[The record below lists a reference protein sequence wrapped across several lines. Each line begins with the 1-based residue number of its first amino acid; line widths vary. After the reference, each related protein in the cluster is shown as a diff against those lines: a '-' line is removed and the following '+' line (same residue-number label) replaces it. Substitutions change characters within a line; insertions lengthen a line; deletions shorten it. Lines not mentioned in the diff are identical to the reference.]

1 MAVKII
7 DIALKAK
14 VSPAAVSLVLNG
26 KQGVGAE
33 TRNRVL
39 KIARELNYQNHKIK
53 NLLDETTE
61 TIRFLR
67 IIQHGHT
74 VNRDHEIFIAD
85 YFEGLSDGA
94 GQLGY
99 NLEIDTFS
107 GVSAESIIQTI
118 NAETVKGVI
127 ILGTEMTA
135 SEILEF
141 KKLDLPI
148 VFIDTYQDFLPF
160 DFVDMNNKDAVYRV
174 IQYFIENGYDDI
186 GIIHGNVNTENFILR
201 NDAFRSVM
209 KRFGLAVEERNIFSV
224 DSTFNGAYED
234 MLKLLKSGVR
244 LPSALFS
251 DNDIMAYGCIKAMNE
266 MGIRVPEDV
275 GIVGFDDLPLASVMS
290 PRLTT
295 VRVSKKKI
303 GTTAIQL
310 IHDRIRSSTEFPPVK
325 VLIGGQLIIRES
337 VLRNKRI

>member
-7 DIALKAK
+7 DIAQRAK

-26 KQGVGAE
+26 KQGVGVE

-53 NLLDETTE
+53 NLMDETSE

-94 GQLGY
+94 TQLGY

-107 GVSAESIIQTI
+107 GVSAESIMQTI
-118 NAETVKGVI
+118 NTEVIKGVI

-135 SEILEF
+135 TEILEY
-141 KKLDLPI
+141 KKLAIPI
-148 VFIDTYQDFLPF
+148 VFIDTYQDYLPF

-174 IQYFIENGYDDI
+174 IQYFVENGYEDI

-201 NDAFRSVM
+201 NEAFRSVM
-209 KRFGLAVEERNIFSV
+209 RRFGLPVEEKNIFSV

-234 MLKLLKSGVR
+234 MRGLLKAGVKV
-244 LPSALFS
+244 PSALFS
-251 DNDIMAYGCIKAMNE
+251 DNDIMAYGCIKALHE
-266 MGIRVPEDV
+266 TGIRVPEDV
-275 GIVGFDDLPLASVMS
+275 GIIGFDDLPLAAVMS
-290 PRLTT
+290 PALTT
-295 VRVSKKKI
+295 VRVSKRKI

-310 IHDRIRSSTEFPPVK
+310 INDRIHSNLDFPPVK
-325 VLIGGQLIIRES
+325 VLIGGQLIVRDS
-337 VLRNKRI
+337 VLRKKRT